1 MRNSIIIAYLA
12 EEPEYLEFSQLLMVS
27 GVANGN
33 EDNDDYTVFVCL
45 FQFNRSLFVHFFII
59 YFFRFLLRVCLSIFV
74 FFVPLYGFVSFC
86 RYVCACIRVCMC
98 ASMCACVCLFP
109 LPPHSPPPP
118 SFCVHL
124 CSGSLC
130 LSRLTSSFRM
140 YPFSF
145 LCSSVFVWKQF
156 LVFDP
161 SVFASDYKYQT
172 VNE

>member
-1 MRNSIIIAYLA
+1 MA
-12 EEPEYLEFSQLLMVS
+12 S

-33 EDNDDYTVFVCL
+33 EDNYDYAVFVC
-45 FQFNRSLFVHFFII
+45 FNLT
-59 YFFRFLLRVCLSIFV
+59 FRCLCIFV
-74 FFVPLYGFVSFC
+74 VFFFVFVSVFLFSLCYYMYGFVSLYGFVSFC

-118 SFCVHL
+118 SVCVHL

-145 LCSSVFVWKQF
+145 LCSSVFVWK
-156 LVFDP
+156 
-161 SVFASDYKYQT
+161 
-172 VNE
+172 